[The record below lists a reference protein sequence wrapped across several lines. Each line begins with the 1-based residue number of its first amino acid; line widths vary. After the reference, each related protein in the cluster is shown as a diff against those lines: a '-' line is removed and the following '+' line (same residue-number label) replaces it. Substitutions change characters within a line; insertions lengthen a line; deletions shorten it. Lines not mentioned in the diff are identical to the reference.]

1 VPADPLVRARDVLAI
16 ALDDEHHALFGPHGN
31 GGVVVVNRAAHSLLD
46 DLAEPTRVAEL
57 VAAGHD
63 PDSVEAVLSR
73 LLAADLVHLT
83 GAEPSPR
90 FRESRELT
98 VWLHVTNACNLACPY
113 CYVHKSR
120 EAMDEATAVETVDA
134 LVRSAIEHG
143 FTALRLK
150 YAGGEASL
158 NVGVLMALH
167 DHARTRCTEAG
178 LALSAVLL
186 SNGVAISERLARQLA
201 ERQIAVM
208 VSLDGIGAAHDAQ
221 RPTVGGRPS
230 FTMVERSIDRL
241 RTAGA
246 APHLSIT
253 ITGRNVADIAPVV
266 RFALER
272 ELTFSFNFFRDNAC
286 SVGLADLQFE
296 EQAMI
301 DGLRAAFGVVEE
313 MLPPWSVLGS
323 VLDRGQLLQPRQKAC
338 GVGDDYVVVDQHGQI
353 AQCHMEL
360 GASLGDVRRI
370 DPVRAVRA
378 DGAPIRNLLVDA
390 KTGCRDCTWRHWC
403 SGGCAVAT
411 FAATGRF
418 DVRSPNCRIYKTIY
432 PEAVRLEGKRLLTF
446 AGSHAG

>member
-1 VPADPLVRARDVLAI
+1 
-16 ALDDEHHALFGPHGN
+16 
-31 GGVVVVNRAAHSLLD
+31 
-46 DLAEPTRVAEL
+46 
-57 VAAGHD
+57 
-63 PDSVEAVLSR
+63 
-73 LLAADLVHLT
+73 
-83 GAEPSPR
+83 
-90 FRESRELT
+90 
-98 VWLHVTNACNLACPY
+98 
-113 CYVHKSR
+113 
-120 EAMDEATAVETVDA
+120 MDEATAVDTVDA

-158 NVGVLMALH
+158 NAGVLMALH
-167 DHARTRCTEAG
+167 DHARTRCADVG

-186 SNGVAISERLARQLA
+186 SNGVAISERLARQLVDR
-201 ERQIAVM
+201 EIAVM
-208 VSLDGIGAAHDAQ
+208 VSLDGIGAAHDGQ

-230 FTMVERSIDRL
+230 FAMVERSIDRL
-241 RTAGA
+241 RAAGA
-246 APHLSIT
+246 SPHLSIT
-253 ITGRNVADIAPVV
+253 ITGRNVADVAPVV
-266 RFALER
+266 RFALQR
-272 ELTFSFNFFRDNAC
+272 ELTFSFNFFRDNTC
-286 SVGLADLQFE
+286 SAGVADLQFE

-301 DGLRAAFGVVEE
+301 DGLQAAFTVVEE

-360 GASLGDVRRI
+360 GVGLGDVRRV

-378 DGAPIRNLLVDA
+378 ESAPIRNLLVDA
-390 KTGCRDCTWRHWC
+390 KAGCRDCTWRHWC

-432 PEAVRLEGKRLLTF
+432 PEAVRLEGKRLLAF
-446 AGSHAG
+446 AAPPRKSIEAERRQDANLPQAPGPA